1 MLSIKSDTNV
11 CLGLLLATIHIF
23 NMQAQVKRGIYPNLC
38 SSLSAE
44 DQKHLLT
51 QPGQSECDS
60 MRYSRKISEVEAT
73 QAEFFFQKLLP
84 CEALLAEAPSIPR
97 LQCPTGRVDPVSLER
112 PRCAVHAEATSTNE

>member
-11 CLGLLLATIHIF
+11 CLWLLLATIHIF

-38 SSLSAE
+38 SSLSVE

-60 MRYSRKISEVEAT
+60 MRYSRKAT
-73 QAEFFFQKLLP
+73 QAELFFQKLLP

-97 LQCPTGRVDPVSLER
+97 LQCPTGRVDLVSLER
-112 PRCAVHAEATSTNE
+112 PHRAVHAEATSTNE